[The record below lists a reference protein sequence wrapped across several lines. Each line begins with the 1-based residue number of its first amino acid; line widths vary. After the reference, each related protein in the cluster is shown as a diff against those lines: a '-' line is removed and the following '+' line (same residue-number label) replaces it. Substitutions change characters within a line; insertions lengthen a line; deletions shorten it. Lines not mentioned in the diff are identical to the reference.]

1 MAQKVPSV
9 VTDLYR
15 ISNKLNPQATTEAEP
30 QETVEAAEPAPVAEP
45 RVSSSSFDRSADAH
59 LKRRYGDFQR
69 SRNDL
74 LERLNTMEIRLAGEE
89 KELSG
94 RLEVI
99 HATMQ
104 EIRQLLDSIPADDP
118 SKDAFSDRAELADLT
133 LKIEKQRI
141 EMIRMLPILEGAS
154 EKQRSLDGT
163 AAAAKSKA
171 ETGVILDSLGFRQV
185 LRLGFA
191 MNLPIVLAII
201 LSAVI
206 ISIAIIGSFKGIF

>member
-15 ISNKLNPQATTEAEP
+15 ISNKLNPQANTQVEP
-30 QETVEAAEPAPVAEP
+30 QETVEAAEPPAPVAEP
-45 RVSSSSFDRSADAH
+45 KMPPPDRSADAH

-104 EIRQLLDSIPADDP
+104 EIRQLLESIPADDP

-163 AAAAKSKA
+163 GSTAKSKA
-171 ETGVILDSLGFRQV
+171 ETGMIIDSLGFRQV